1 MSPMNRAARRE
12 LPLLI
17 LFCSC
22 SASLFAAPLITH
34 PLGISTGT
42 NSLLDL
48 SSGGTRFWLTSGLGG
63 TELMS
68 ADAGKGITGDGA
80 TSSAGTVSVQNGPKW
95 GDGSVG
101 SAGGSASDQGSAQ
114 SGEATSGTQGT
125 GQAADTGSVGQ
136 VTIHPGGSGAEVE
149 AAKGSTGRVNPAYGA
164 IPSGMRAADP
174 AEKNRAAAGQVSSSV
189 GGSGAS
195 QAAGAVTD
203 ASSGSHSPSNTQG
216 KGTTDTT
223 APVPSLAPSS
233 PTVSSQQAAT
243 PPGQSG
249 SASSSL
255 ANQAVWNPQGASS
268 SPPSSPALSSQLNSA
283 GAAPMAAGAGA
294 ATPAVSS
301 SSAAPSNSAG
311 ATAAAATLQAG
322 GSTPPA
328 SVAGPAG
335 APSTGSNPLSNGSA
349 VAQSPQSS
357 SPSTVSIAPAT
368 ASMLSIPPATAPA
381 TAVAGSANPSGVSST
396 DDHFAAQF
404 LISLS
409 PSLTNML
416 GGAGSTVVTTSNPV
430 STTSAMSALSTAGTS
445 SSSSLSGSLASSDL
459 PLSSVDVASQVLVN
473 PAPDA
478 TSTGLVTGI
487 LPQNIP
493 EPRILDMLMV
503 LVTVLALRHVCG
515 HGVPRVRSAR
525 GCSIEKRDGDLCG
538 EASVGDEQGLVGPQ
552 ALTLCGLAD
561 GTQEEGRDGLARDIA
576 AQGVA

>member
-1 MSPMNRAARRE
+1 MSPMNRVARRV

-34 PLGISTGT
+34 PLGISTGA
-42 NSLLDL
+42 NSLLDV
-48 SSGGTRFWLTSGLGG
+48 SSGSTRFWFSSGLGG

-68 ADAGKGITGDGA
+68 ADAGKGITGDDA
-80 TSSAGTVSVQNGPKW
+80 TSSAATVSVQNGPKS
-95 GDGSVG
+95 GGGSVG
-101 SAGGSASDQGSAQ
+101 SAGGSASDQGSAHT
-114 SGEATSGTQGT
+114 GEATSGAEGT
-125 GQAADTGSVGQ
+125 GQAANTGSVGQ
-136 VTIHPGGSGAEVE
+136 VTIHPDGSGAEVE
-149 AAKGSTGRVNPAYGA
+149 AAKGSTGRVNPADGA
-164 IPSGMRAADP
+164 IPSGIRAADS
-174 AEKNRAAAGQVSSSV
+174 AEKNRATAGQASSSV

-233 PTVSSQQAAT
+233 PTVSSQ
-243 PPGQSG
+243 
-249 SASSSL
+249 
-255 ANQAVWNPQGASS
+255 
-268 SPPSSPALSSQLNSA
+268 LNSA
-283 GAAPMAAGAGA
+283 GAAPIAAGAG
-294 ATPAVSS
+294 TPAAGTPAASS

-311 ATAAAATLQAG
+311 ATASAATPQSG

-328 SVAGPAG
+328 SVAGPVG

-381 TAVAGSANPSGVSST
+381 SAVAGSANSSGVSST

-404 LISLS
+404 LISSS

-416 GGAGSTVVTTSNPV
+416 GGAGSTVVSTSSPV
-430 STTSAMSALSTAGTS
+430 STTSALSTAGTS

-459 PLSSVDVASQVLVN
+459 PLPSVDVASQILVN

-493 EPRILDMLMV
+493 EPRILDMLVV

-515 HGVPRVRSAR
+515 HGVPGVREAR
-525 GCSIEKRDGDLCG
+525 G
-538 EASVGDEQGLVGPQ
+538 
-552 ALTLCGLAD
+552 
-561 GTQEEGRDGLARDIA
+561 
-576 AQGVA
+576 

>member
-1 MSPMNRAARRE
+1 MSPMNRVARRV

-34 PLGISTGT
+34 PLGISTGA
-42 NSLLDL
+42 NSLLDV
-48 SSGGTRFWLTSGLGG
+48 SSGSTRFWFSSGLGG

-68 ADAGKGITGDGA
+68 ADAGKVITGDDA
-80 TSSAGTVSVQNGPKW
+80 TSSAATVSVQNGPKS
-95 GDGSVG
+95 GGGSVG
-101 SAGGSASDQGSAQ
+101 SAGGSASDQGSAHT
-114 SGEATSGTQGT
+114 GEATSGAEGT
-125 GQAADTGSVGQ
+125 GQAANTGSVGQ
-136 VTIHPGGSGAEVE
+136 VTIHPDGSGAEVE
-149 AAKGSTGRVNPAYGA
+149 AAKGSTGRVNPADGA
-164 IPSGMRAADP
+164 IPSGIRAADP
-174 AEKNRAAAGQVSSSV
+174 AEKNRATAGQASSSV

-249 SASSSL
+249 LASSSL
-255 ANQAVWNPQGASS
+255 ANQAVSNPQGASS

-283 GAAPMAAGAGA
+283 GAAPIAAGAG
-294 ATPAVSS
+294 TPAAGTPAASS

-311 ATAAAATLQAG
+311 ATASAATPQSG

-328 SVAGPAG
+328 SVAGPVG

-381 TAVAGSANPSGVSST
+381 SAVAGSANSSGVSST

-404 LISLS
+404 LISSS

-416 GGAGSTVVTTSNPV
+416 GGAGSTVVSTSSPV
-430 STTSAMSALSTAGTS
+430 STTSALRIAGELRPAA
-445 SSSSLSGSLASSDL
+445 SLGRCGESNPGESRAGCDLHRPRHGYLASKHSRAAN
-459 PLSSVDVASQVLVN
+459 S
-473 PAPDA
+473 
-478 TSTGLVTGI
+478 
-487 LPQNIP
+487 
-493 EPRILDMLMV
+493 
-503 LVTVLALRHVCG
+503 G
-515 HGVPRVRSAR
+515 HA
-525 GCSIEKRDGDLCG
+525 
-538 EASVGDEQGLVGPQ
+538 
-552 ALTLCGLAD
+552 
-561 GTQEEGRDGLARDIA
+561 
-576 AQGVA
+576 